1 MDEGTTTVT
10 DATRSL
16 DTVRPGEQVTVRR
29 ILFDLVRD
37 QCSDCGVREGSRLR
51 GRREGGKVVVVDAT
65 SGRRVRCDSRH
76 ARFIE
81 VVGDD
86 ATAAGLESAD
96 GPARTA

>member
-1 MDEGTTTVT
+1 MA

-16 DTVRPGEQVTVRR
+16 DTVRPGELVTVRR

-37 QCSDCGVREGSRLR
+37 QCSECGVSEGSRLC
-51 GRREGGKVVVVDAT
+51 GRSEGVETVVVDAT
-65 SGRRVRCDSRH
+65 SGRRIRCESRH

-86 ATAAGLESAD
+86 ASAAGLESAD
-96 GPARTA
+96 GSARTP

>member
-1 MDEGTTTVT
+1 MDERTIAVA

-16 DTVRPGEQVTVRR
+16 DTVRPGELVTVRR

-37 QCSDCGVREGSRLR
+37 QCSECGVSEGSRLC
-51 GRREGGKVVVVDAT
+51 GRREGGEVVLVDAA

-81 VVGDD
+81 VTGEE
-86 ATAAGLESAD
+86 ASGASEAACRGA
-96 GPARTA
+96 PA